1 MYKWTYKYLSL
12 KRMLAVMSKEF
23 MQMRR
28 DRTTFAMM
36 IAIPLMQL
44 ILFGFAIDLNPKH
57 LATVAVI
64 QDPNPITQDILQ
76 RMEQSQYF
84 KFIARVRDLKTAKL
98 MMARNE
104 IKVIIYFPAGFY
116 REVIKGRQ
124 PSVLLLVDGSDP
136 IIAARSV
143 AVFNEL
149 PNLVGKNRLPFLPTV
164 DTRPF
169 KTTSI
174 SIFNP
179 EIKTA
184 FHIVPG
190 LLGVVLTM
198 TMVVITSIAITREF
212 ERGTMELLLATPIK
226 PLEVII
232 GKILPYVGVG
242 YIQVFL
248 ILGLA
253 KILFSLPIQG
263 SLLLLLL
270 MCLPFI
276 IANLA
281 VGLSFSTLATNQL
294 QAMQSAM
301 FFFLPSIL
309 LSGFMFPIDGM
320 PIWAQWI
327 GNALPLTH
335 FLVIV
340 RGIVLKG
347 DGFFDL
353 YPALLKIVFF
363 TLLIILISFRRYR
376 KTLD

>member
-1 MYKWTYKYLSL
+1 MIQLPSF

-57 LATVAVI
+57 LPAVVVM
-64 QDPNPITQDILQ
+64 QDPNPITQDVLV
-76 RMEQSQYF
+76 RLEQSQYF
-84 KFIARVRDLKTAKL
+84 KFIAHVHRLKEAKL
-98 MMARNE
+98 MMARNQVKM
-104 IKVIIYFPAGFY
+104 IVYFPAGFY
-116 REVIKGRQ
+116 RKVLKGQQ
-124 PSVLLLVDGSDP
+124 PAVLLLVDGSDP
-136 IIAARSV
+136 IIASRSV
-143 AVFNEL
+143 AVFNEM
-149 PNLVGKNRLPFLPTV
+149 PNLVGQNRLPSVTNSDNRL
-164 DTRPF
+164 F
-169 KTTSI
+169 KTVSL
-174 SIFNP
+174 SAFNP
-179 EIKTA
+179 EIKTD

-212 ERGTMELLLATPIK
+212 ERGTMEMLLATPIK
-226 PLEVII
+226 PIEVII

-248 ILGLA
+248 ILSMA
-253 KILFSLPIQG
+253 KLLFGLPIQG
-263 SLLLLLL
+263 SILLLIL

-281 VGLSFSTLATNQL
+281 VGLSFSTLASNQL

-320 PIWAQWI
+320 PTWAQWI
-327 GNALPLTH
+327 GKILPLTH

-340 RGIVLKG
+340 RGIILKG
-347 DGFFDL
+347 DGFWDI
-353 YPALLKIVFF
+353 YPALLKIIFF
-363 TLLIILISFRRYR
+363 TALIMLISFRRYR

>member
-1 MYKWTYKYLSL
+1 MG
-12 KRMLAVMSKEF
+12 
-23 MQMRR
+23 Q
-28 DRTTFAMM
+28 
-36 IAIPLMQL
+36 
-44 ILFGFAIDLNPKH
+44 
-57 LATVAVI
+57 
-64 QDPNPITQDILQ
+64 
-76 RMEQSQYF
+76 
-84 KFIARVRDLKTAKL
+84 
-98 MMARNE
+98 
-104 IKVIIYFPAGFY
+104 
-116 REVIKGRQ
+116 Q

-136 IIAARSV
+136 TIAARSV

-149 PNLVGKNRLPFLPTV
+149 PHLVAKNRLAFLPNS
-164 DTRPF
+164 DNRPF
-169 KTTSI
+169 KTVSI
-174 SIFNP
+174 SAFNP

-212 ERGTMELLLATPIK
+212 ERGTMEMLLATPIK

-232 GKILPYVGVG
+232 GKILPYIGVG
-242 YIQVFL
+242 YVQVFL
-248 ILGLA
+248 ILTLS
-253 KILFSLPIQG
+253 KILFGLPIQG
-263 SLLLLLL
+263 SLLLLLVI
-270 MCLPFI
+270 CLPFI
-276 IANLA
+276 VANLA

-327 GNALPLTH
+327 GNILPLTH

-347 DGFFDL
+347 DGFWDL
-353 YPALLKIVFF
+353 YPALLKIIFF

>member
-1 MYKWTYKYLSL
+1 MIQLPSF

-57 LATVAVI
+57 LPAVVVM
-64 QDPNPITQDILQ
+64 QDPNPITQDVLV
-76 RMEQSQYF
+76 RLEQSQYF
-84 KFIARVRDLKTAKL
+84 KFIAHVHRLKEAKL
-98 MMARNE
+98 MMARNQVKM
-104 IKVIIYFPAGFY
+104 IVYFPAGFY
-116 REVIKGRQ
+116 RKVLKGQQ
-124 PSVLLLVDGSDP
+124 PAVLLLVDGSDP
-136 IIAARSV
+136 IIASRSV
-143 AVFNEL
+143 AVFNEM
-149 PNLVGKNRLPFLPTV
+149 PNLVGQNRLPSVTNSDNRL
-164 DTRPF
+164 F
-169 KTTSI
+169 KTVSL
-174 SIFNP
+174 SAFNP

-212 ERGTMELLLATPIK
+212 ERGTMEMLLATPIK
-226 PLEVII
+226 PIEVII

-248 ILGLA
+248 ILSMA
-253 KILFSLPIQG
+253 KLLFGLPIQG
-263 SLLLLLL
+263 SILLLIL

-281 VGLSFSTLATNQL
+281 VGLSFSTLASNQL

-320 PIWAQWI
+320 PTWAQWI
-327 GNALPLTH
+327 GKILPLTH

-340 RGIVLKG
+340 RGIILKG
-347 DGFFDL
+347 DGFWDI
-353 YPALLKIVFF
+353 YPALLKIIFF
-363 TLLIILISFRRYR
+363 TALIMLISFRRYR

>member
-1 MYKWTYKYLSL
+1 MLAKAIKYLSFR
-12 KRMLAVMSKEF
+12 RMLAVMTKEF
-23 MQMRR
+23 MQMSR

-57 LATVAVI
+57 LPTVAVM
-64 QDPNPITQDILQ
+64 QDPNPIAQDMLQ
-76 RMEQSQYF
+76 RMAQSQYF
-84 KFIARVRDLKTAKL
+84 KFLPHVHKLTDAKL
-98 MMARNE
+98 MMARNQVK
-104 IKVIIYFPAGFY
+104 IIIYFPPNFY
-116 REVIKGRQ
+116 REVVMGQQ

-136 IIAARSV
+136 TIAARSV

-149 PNLVGKNRLPFLPTV
+149 PNMVGKNRLQFLPNS
-164 DTRPF
+164 DNPPF
-169 KTTSI
+169 KTVSI
-174 SIFNP
+174 SAFNP

-190 LLGVVLTM
+190 LLGVILTM

-212 ERGTMELLLATPIK
+212 ERGTMEMLLATPIK

-232 GKILPYVGVG
+232 GKILPYIGVG
-242 YIQVFL
+242 YMQVFL
-248 ILGLA
+248 ILALA
-253 KILFSLPIQG
+253 KILFGLPIQG
-263 SLLLLLL
+263 SLLLLLVI
-270 MCLPFI
+270 CLPFI
-276 IANLA
+276 VANLA

-327 GNALPLTH
+327 GNILPLTH

-340 RGIVLKG
+340 RGIILKG
-347 DGFFDL
+347 DGFWDL
-353 YPALLKIVFF
+353 YPALLKIIFF
-363 TLLIILISFRRYR
+363 TILIILISFRRYR

>member
-1 MYKWTYKYLSL
+1 MIQLPSF

-57 LATVAVI
+57 LPAVVVM
-64 QDPNPITQDILQ
+64 QDPNPITQDVLV
-76 RMEQSQYF
+76 RLEQSQYF
-84 KFIARVRDLKTAKL
+84 KFIAHVHRLNDAKL
-98 MMARNE
+98 MMARNQVKM
-104 IKVIIYFPAGFY
+104 IVYFPPGFY
-116 REVIKGRQ
+116 RKALKGQQ
-124 PSVLLLVDGSDP
+124 PAVLLLVDGSDP
-136 IIAARSV
+136 IIASRSV
-143 AVFNEL
+143 AVFNEM
-149 PNLVGKNRLPFLPTV
+149 PNLVGQNRLPSVTNSDNRL
-164 DTRPF
+164 F
-169 KTTSI
+169 KTVSL
-174 SIFNP
+174 SAFNP

-212 ERGTMELLLATPIK
+212 ERGTMEMLLATPIK
-226 PLEVII
+226 PIEVII

-248 ILGLA
+248 ILSMA
-253 KILFSLPIQG
+253 KLLFGLPIQG
-263 SLLLLLL
+263 SILLLIL

-281 VGLSFSTLATNQL
+281 VGLSFSTLASNQL

-320 PIWAQWI
+320 PTWAQWI
-327 GNALPLTH
+327 GKILPLTH

-340 RGIVLKG
+340 RGIILKG
-347 DGFFDL
+347 DGFWDI
-353 YPALLKIVFF
+353 YPALLKIIFF
-363 TLLIILISFRRYR
+363 TALIMLISFRRYR